1 MKMRETSPQTIYLK
15 DYTVPDYL
23 IRTVDL
29 NFTLA
34 EENTKVV
41 SRLTL
46 SRNPDSKTG
55 DVPLVLAG
63 ENLTLISIVMN
74 DDMALSEQD
83 YQQTTD
89 SLIIHLVPQHRDFVL
104 TIENTINPKANTAL
118 EGLYLSNSMLCTQCE
133 AEGFRKITYFLDRPD
148 VMAKFTTTLT
158 GDKDNYPVLLSNG
171 NKIAQGEL
179 SDNRHWVTWKD
190 PFNKPCY
197 LFALVAGQ
205 LDCVEDSYIT
215 QSGRKISLQ
224 IFVEK
229 HDLDK
234 CAHAMQSLK
243 NSMHWDEQVYG
254 LEYDLD
260 LYMIVAVGHFN
271 MGAMENKGL
280 NVFNTKFVLAR
291 PDTATDFD
299 YEHIEGVIG
308 HEYFHNWTGNRIT
321 CRDWFQLSLKEG
333 FTVFR
338 DQEFTGDRTSKA
350 VKRIEDVINL
360 RTRQFSEDAGPMAH
374 PIRPNAYI
382 EINNF
387 YTLTVYEKGAEVVRM
402 IHTLVGAEGFRN
414 GSDLYFERHDGQA
427 VTCDDFVNA
436 MEAANDIDLTQFRRW
451 YEQAGT
457 PVLTVQQTYDSV
469 AQTLSI
475 TIKQHCPATPGQD
488 VKEPLHIPVT
498 VGLINKD
505 GGKAPCKL
513 QGSTLTDE
521 VILQLTQAEQN
532 FVFEGLKEQP
542 IISILR
548 SFSAPVKLVIERSLE
563 ELAFLLSFDTDTFNR
578 WEAGQQLAGQVIAGL
593 ITDFQNGHEL
603 KINPII
609 IKAFKQ
615 ILDQSWDDLSYF
627 SLLLSLPSETYLAEQ
642 MQVVDVEAIHKT
654 REFVLLSLAEALQSK
669 FKNLYLQN
677 NREESGLF
685 DAGAIGRRRIKN
697 VCLAY
702 LGRLE
707 QTEIQQWSQQQFI
720 SAKNMTDQ
728 MAALAVVVNS
738 LHPAKQECL
747 ASFYQQWKEEAL
759 VIDKWFALQASSHN
773 SDTFAV
779 VQALMQH
786 PAFDL
791 KNPNRV
797 RSLIGA
803 FSQANPLHFHAAN
816 GQGYQFLADQI
827 IALNTLN
834 PQVASRMLSALTSW
848 RRYDPG
854 RQALIKAELERI
866 IATEDVSKDV
876 YEVASKSLA

>member
-1 MKMRETSPQTIYLK
+1 MREANPQTIYLK
-15 DYTVPDYL
+15 DYTVPDFL
-23 IRTVDL
+23 ISHVDL
-29 NFTLA
+29 NFNLT
-34 EENTKVV
+34 EDNTRVI

-46 SRNPDSKTG
+46 TRNPASQTG
-55 DVPLVLAG
+55 DAPLVLLG
-63 ENLTLISIVMN
+63 ENLKLIRVIIH
-74 DDMALSEQD
+74 DDKELSESD
-83 YQQTTD
+83 YQLTPD
-89 SLIIHLVPQHRDFVL
+89 SLIIHSVPQHREFIL

-118 EGLYLSNSMLCTQCE
+118 EGLYLSNGMLCTQCE

-148 VMAKFTTTLT
+148 VMSQFTTTLV
-158 GDKDNYPVLLSNG
+158 GDKTQYPVLLSNG
-171 NKIAQGEL
+171 NKIASGDL
-179 SDNRHWVTWKD
+179 DNNQHWVTWED

-205 LDCVEDSYIT
+205 LDCIEDHFIT
-215 QSGRKISLQ
+215 KSGRSISLQ
-224 IFVEK
+224 IFIEP

-234 CAHAMQSLK
+234 CDHAMQSLK
-243 NSMHWDEQVYG
+243 NAMKWDEEVYG

-308 HEYFHNWTGNRIT
+308 HEYFHNWTGNRVT

-360 RTRQFSEDAGPMAH
+360 RTRQFAEDAGPMAH
-374 PIRPNAYI
+374 PIRPDTYI

-402 IHTLVGAEGFRN
+402 IYTLLGAAGFRK
-414 GSDLYFERHDGQA
+414 GCDLYFARHDGQA
-427 VTCDDFVNA
+427 VTCNDFVNA
-436 MEAANDIDLTQFRRW
+436 MEAANDVDLSQFRRW

-457 PVLTVQQTYDSV
+457 PVLTVQQAYDAA
-469 AQTLSI
+469 AQALTL
-475 TIKQHCPATPGQD
+475 TIKQYCPPTPGQD

-498 VGLINKD
+498 VGLINKA
-505 GGKAPCKL
+505 GE
-513 QGSTLTDE
+513 TLNCQLNGAVTASDQ
-521 VILQLTQAEQN
+521 VILQLTEAEQS
-532 FVFEGLKEQP
+532 FVFENLTEQP
-542 IISILR
+542 IVSILR
-548 SFSAPVKLVIERSLE
+548 GFSAPVKLVMERSLE
-563 ELAFLLSFDTDTFNR
+563 ELAFLLSYDPDTFNR
-578 WEAGQQLAGQVIAGL
+578 WEAGQQLAGQIITGL
-593 ITDFQNGHEL
+593 ISDVQAGCEL
-603 KINPII
+603 HINPII
-609 IKAFKQ
+609 VNAFKQ
-615 ILDQSWDDLSYF
+615 VLAQPWDDLSYF
-627 SLLLSLPSETYLAEQ
+627 SLLLTLPSETYLAEQ
-642 MQVVDVEAIHKT
+642 MTVIDVDAIHT
-654 REFVLLSLAEALQSK
+654 AREFVLVSLAEQLQTQ
-669 FKNLYLQN
+669 FKALYLEN
-677 NREESGLF
+677 HREESGQF

-707 QTEIQQWSQQQFI
+707 QADIQQWAEQQFTA
-720 SAKNMTDQ
+720 AKNMTDQ
-728 MAALAVVVNS
+728 IAALAVIVNS
-738 LHPAKQECL
+738 AHPAKATCL
-747 ASFYQQWKEEAL
+747 DSFYQQWQNEAL
-759 VIDKWFALQASSHN
+759 VIDKWFSLQASSSN
-773 SDTFAV
+773 PDTFSV
-779 VQALMQH
+779 VQSLLQH

-791 KNPNRV
+791 RNPNRV

-816 GQGYQFLADQI
+816 GQGYQFLGDHI

-834 PQVASRMLSALTSW
+834 PQVASRMLNALTSW
-848 RRYDPG
+848 RRYDAD
-854 RQALIKAELERI
+854 RQALMKTQLERI
-866 IATEDVSKDV
+866 IATDAVSKDV

>member
-29 NFTLA
+29 NFNLA

-46 SRNPDSKTG
+46 SRNPDSQTG
-55 DVPLVLAG
+55 DVPLILAG
-63 ENLTLISIVMN
+63 ENLTLISVVMN
-74 DDMALSEQD
+74 DDTELSEQD
-83 YQQTTD
+83 YQQTAD
-89 SLIIHLVPQHRDFVL
+89 SLIIHQVPQHRDFVL

-118 EGLYLSNSMLCTQCE
+118 EGLYLSKSMLCTQCE

-158 GDKDNYPVLLSNG
+158 GDKDHYPVLLSNG

-179 SDNRHWVTWKD
+179 SNNRHWVTWED

-205 LDCVEDSYIT
+205 LDCVEDSYTT

-243 NSMHWDEQVYG
+243 NAMHWDEQVYG

-402 IHTLVGAEGFRN
+402 IHTLVGAEGFRK

-457 PVLTVQQTYDSV
+457 PVLTVQQNYDSV

-475 TIKQHCPATPGQD
+475 NIKQHCPATPGQD

-505 GGKAPCKL
+505 GAKAPCKL

-521 VILQLTQAEQN
+521 VILQPTQAEQN

-548 SFSAPVKLVIERSLE
+548 GFSAPVKLVMERSLE

-578 WEAGQQLAGQVIAGL
+578 WEAGQQLAGQIIAEL
-593 ITDFQNGHEL
+593 ITDSQNGHEL

-615 ILDQSWDDLSYF
+615 ILNQSWGDLSYF

-642 MQVVDVEAIHKT
+642 MQVVDVEAIHKA
-654 REFVLLSLAEALQSK
+654 REFVLLSLAEALQSQ
-669 FKNLYLQN
+669 FKNLYLDN

-738 LHPAKQECL
+738 FHPAKKECL

-854 RQALIKAELERI
+854 RQALIKVQLERI